1 MTLTPA
7 QEVAQKLAQ
16 LEAQSQASADD
27 AAPADAV
34 APAHDDAPAEAATTG
49 AVAGTPAHTVAPA
62 EAATTGAVA
71 PAHDDASQPAAQA
84 QQPDAN
90 CCAASEYLP
99 DRAVAYAVDQRVQY
113 ADYFGKLPVAVI
125 IPAYNEAERITA
137 TVQAALAIAG
147 VERVVVVD
155 DGSTDDTAKI
165 AKRAGAEVISK
176 PHKRGKGAAMGSG
189 VAYLRK
195 SAQPGADYLLLFVDG
210 DLGASA
216 SACEVLIEPVASG
229 RCSMSIAVPPAFK
242 GAGGHGFVLGTAR
255 KAISEATGWEPQ
267 APLSGQRCMNSF
279 VFEACKNQLSR
290 GWGVETWL
298 SVKALEAGF
307 TVLEVP
313 CSITHRVS
321 VNNLAG
327 RLHRLEQFRQVR
339 KTTRKLRPSL
349 ISRLLSKRRGQA
361 GAKSSQANVN
371 QAAASQA
378 PFEPY
383 RMLRPTA

>member
-27 AAPADAV
+27 AAPAEAV

-49 AVAGTPAHTVAPA
+49 AVAGTPAH
-62 EAATTGAVA
+62 
-71 PAHDDASQPAAQA
+71 DDASSQPAAQA
-84 QQPDAN
+84 QQPGEQAQRAATQAQQPGAN

-99 DRAVAYAVDQRVQY
+99 DRAVAYVVDQRVQY

-155 DGSTDDTAKI
+155 DGSTDNTAKI

-339 KTTRKLRPSL
+339 KTTRKLRPRL
-349 ISRLLSKRRGQA
+349 VSRLLNKRRGQA